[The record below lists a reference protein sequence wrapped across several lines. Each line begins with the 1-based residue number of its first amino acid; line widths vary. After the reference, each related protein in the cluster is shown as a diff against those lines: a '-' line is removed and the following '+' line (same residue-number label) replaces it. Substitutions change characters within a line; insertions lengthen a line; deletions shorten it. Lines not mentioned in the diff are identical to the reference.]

1 MLYMKN
7 IDPGGLK
14 LNQNTL
20 WDPTNTELLSEKGQ
34 IRMDTIDKLEIKVA
48 EIIAVE
54 KIENTDKL
62 LQLRVDAG
70 DPQHRQ
76 IVSGLAIDYPN
87 FEELIGTKIM
97 IFSNLRPQ
105 KLRGYISQ
113 GMLLAAKKPDG
124 LELITISRE
133 ISNGT
138 IVG

>member
-1 MLYMKN
+1 M
-7 IDPGGLK
+7 
-14 LNQNTL
+14 NQNTL

>member
-1 MLYMKN
+1 MKN